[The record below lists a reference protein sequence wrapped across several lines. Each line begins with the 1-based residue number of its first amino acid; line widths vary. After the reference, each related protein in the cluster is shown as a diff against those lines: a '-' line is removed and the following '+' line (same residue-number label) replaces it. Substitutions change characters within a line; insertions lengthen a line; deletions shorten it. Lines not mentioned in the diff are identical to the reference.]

1 MKKKGGKRMKLK
13 PLGDRILVK
22 RLNQEQKTKGG
33 IIIPDTAQE
42 KPQEAEVVAVGD
54 GRVLDN
60 GTVRKLEL
68 KSGDRILFSKYGGSE
83 IKLDGVELLI
93 LREEEVLAI
102 IQK

>member
-1 MKKKGGKRMKLK
+1 MKLK

>member
-1 MKKKGGKRMKLK
+1 MKLK

-22 RLNQEQKTKGG
+22 RLTQEQKTKGG

-54 GRVLDN
+54 GRVLEN

-83 IKLDGVELLI
+83 IKLDGVEHLI

-102 IQK
+102 VQK